1 VALKSDGT
9 VWTWGENGKGQLGDK
24 TTTQRLTPVQVSGLS
39 GVTAVAAGFAHTLA
53 LKLDGTVW
61 AWGGNGKGQLGD
73 DTTTDRPT
81 PVHVSG
87 LSLLPLCGF
96 SMASCDAATGSC
108 ATPIVCSASDD
119 CHDTGTCDTTTG
131 VCSANPAKP
140 DDTTCSLGTCQAGT
154 CTPTP
159 DGGPDSGA
167 GGSGVSSSSSSSSTG
182 DNPPEAT
189 IDLSCHFGIPSGA
202 LSTHATW
209 LGAIA
214 LLALR
219 RRRTGLPSTKPHSF

>member
-1 VALKSDGT
+1 VALKSDGM
-9 VWTWGENGKGQLGDK
+9 VWSWGDNSRGQLGDD
-24 TTTQRLTPVQVSGLS
+24 TTTDRPTPIQVSGLS
-39 GVTAVAAGFAHTLA
+39 GVTAVAAGNHHTVA
-53 LKLDGTVW
+53 LKSDGTVW
-61 AWGGNGKGQLGD
+61 AWGENSKGQLGD
-73 DTTTDRPT
+73 DTTTQRLT

-96 SMASCDAATGSC
+96 SMASCNAATGSC

-131 VCSANPAKP
+131 VCSTNPAKP

-167 GGSGVSSSSSSSSTG
+167 GGSGSSSTG

-189 IDLSCHFGIPSGA
+189 IDLSCRFGIPSGA
-202 LSTHATW
+202 LSTRATW

-214 LLALR
+214 LFALR
-219 RRRTGLPSTKPHSF
+219 RRRPGLPSAKPHSF